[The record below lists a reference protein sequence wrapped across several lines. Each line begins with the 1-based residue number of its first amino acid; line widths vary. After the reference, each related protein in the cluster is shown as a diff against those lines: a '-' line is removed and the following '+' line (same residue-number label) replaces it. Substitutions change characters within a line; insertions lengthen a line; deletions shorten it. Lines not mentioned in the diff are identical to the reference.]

1 MTGSK
6 VQKPLEVSEWTIN
19 MVRVK
24 KLLDLKQNLLLWQ
37 LFTVDKAMHLKDM
50 TLDLGAFDLKTSQEV
65 PFKALRVSS

>member
-50 TLDLGAFDLKTSQEV
+50 TLDFGCL
-65 PFKALRVSS
+65 